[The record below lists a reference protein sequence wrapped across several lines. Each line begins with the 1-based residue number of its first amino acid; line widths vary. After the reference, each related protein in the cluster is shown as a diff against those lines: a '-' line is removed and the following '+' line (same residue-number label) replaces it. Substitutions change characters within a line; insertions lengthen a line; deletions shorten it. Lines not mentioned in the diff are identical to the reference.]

1 MSSFKTAHL
10 CCGFAFWG
18 KRGTGQMWRRQHQ
31 HQLGN
36 QSCTTWAQTL
46 AGKSKVSVDENK
58 QPTTKSPV
66 FCAPC
71 AIFVMNRVSF
81 KSPL

>member
-1 MSSFKTAHL
+1 
-10 CCGFAFWG
+10 
-18 KRGTGQMWRRQHQ
+18 MWRRQHQ

-71 AIFVMNRVSF
+71 AIFVMNRVVQVTFIITVARCFMSIQVTSTLSAIF
-81 KSPL
+81 Q